1 MHSLFGLRYQDAIQ
15 GAFDRR
21 KIRTFGLVR
30 SSHAFAAPYPYALYS
45 DLYDHKEFV
54 RGVANAGFSG
64 LLWCPEVRDALDTE
78 DLIRRLQTA
87 IFSPLAMVNAWYIKN
102 PPWKQ
107 VDRQKNNANEFS
119 DSWQQVEDTCRR
131 LIELRMQL
139 VPYLY
144 AAYVRYHL
152 EGIPPFRAVV
162 MDHPDDRQTWK
173 IDDQYLA
180 GESMLIAPI
189 TAGQNQ
195 RSVYLPEGE
204 WFDFWT
210 ASKIAGK
217 QRIDV
222 SAPLDRI
229 PVFLKSGTLMPLAT
243 PTLHVDD
250 PAAFEL
256 IVRAY
261 GSGNQQL
268 TLYEDDG
275 TPAAEFTRVTL
286 TWNADRPSGSIRRS
300 GRAQQRSYSVKH
312 WERVT

>member
-1 MHSLFGLRYQDAIQ
+1 
-15 GAFDRR
+15 
-21 KIRTFGLVR
+21 
-30 SSHAFAAPYPYALYS
+30 
-45 DLYDHKEFV
+45 
-54 RGVANAGFSG
+54 
-64 LLWCPEVRDALDTE
+64 
-78 DLIRRLQTA
+78 
-87 IFSPLAMVNAWYIKN
+87 
-102 PPWKQ
+102 
-107 VDRQKNNANEFS
+107 
-119 DSWQQVEDTCRR
+119 
-131 LIELRMQL
+131 
-139 VPYLY
+139 
-144 AAYVRYHL
+144 
-152 EGIPPFRAVV
+152 
-162 MDHPDDRQTWK
+162 
-173 IDDQYLA
+173 
-180 GESMLIAPI
+180 MLIAPI